1 MGGNIKA
8 IEKCHKRVIMVEK
21 EKFKDEVKE
30 MERFGERKKGKS
42 IHGPLLFGA
51 KGKNN
56 KRRIRK
62 RNMKIKGMAR
72 QRQKVVY
79 VQIRV

>member
-1 MGGNIKA
+1 
-8 IEKCHKRVIMVEK
+8 MVEK